1 MKNCVIYMLT
11 TIPSEKDA
19 TSFLYAFLSS
29 SPLKTHF
36 GAVMCKLYTPS
47 FGSSCRNRER
57 EDFTRSFFVPY
68 PSLKSCLQCYGRTC
82 SIDTFDW
89 VYCKRRIAQCIPYY
103 GKWLTL
109 SELPNSCANHDA
121 HIFTGK
127 WL

>member
-1 MKNCVIYMLT
+1 MCVNFT
-11 TIPSEKDA
+11 R
-19 TSFLYAFLSS
+19 
-29 SPLKTHF
+29 
-36 GAVMCKLYTPS
+36 V

-121 HIFTGK
+121 HKFTGK